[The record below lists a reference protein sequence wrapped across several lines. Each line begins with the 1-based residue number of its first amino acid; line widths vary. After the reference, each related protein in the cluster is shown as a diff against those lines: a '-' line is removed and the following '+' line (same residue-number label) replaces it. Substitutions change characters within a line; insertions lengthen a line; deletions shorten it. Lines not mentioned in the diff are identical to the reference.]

1 MNSGPGHRDSA
12 KTVMT
17 RRDFAET
24 NRFKLKLAQDS
35 TSNIQN
41 SHKSQPTDSMQINTQ
56 QTKSN
61 NQTKGNNHR
70 PRTDSTETKSKT
82 PNPSTTAMT
91 QGTELG
97 SNSELDLVQ
106 NEVTR
111 KIAARKTR

>member
-1 MNSGPGHRDSA
+1 
-12 KTVMT
+12 MT

-70 PRTDSTETKSKT
+70 PQTDSTETQLQLSEEETNSIKTDKTTRTQQTKSIK
-82 PNPSTTAMT
+82 
-91 QGTELG
+91 L
-97 SNSELDLVQ
+97 
-106 NEVTR
+106 
-111 KIAARKTR
+111 